1 MLVGVYEYIIIPF
14 PSKIVH
20 VWEGTCKALLKLY
33 CLFVFA
39 AVSIMEEDLQTQILK
54 LLKQY
59 CNSTRKEIAK
69 IIEFRTNADQ
79 TDVFAALDSLQ
90 REGFIGIKNG
100 EMKLTRHGMDK
111 VPLTEPDLASV
122 MPEAEGLA
130 KSSIKRGSSNNFPED
145 ADLPTKVPKMDASEK
160 PGPDSKDSPVSTP
173 LNEGK
178 SEEFR
183 GSMEDLPV
191 DQSIDLESLHDLLM
205 QRYKGKLQFHEIKP
219 KVKEEL
225 EQQFSKNHLM
235 GLSEFCQPR
244 GVSPSYVIRAQ
255 FGPLHLPSFL
265 MQAVIQEHHFPFV
278 RSATK
283 KMGKMQCATAALKAL
298 QQAVDTLPN
307 MSPPQPA
314 DIERASL
321 QKPGARHPMSLI
333 MEYGQRNHLKV
344 EMEKVKQDGPSHA
357 PRITMR
363 VRMGDKVFPSYESS
377 QTRLAKMGAARNA
390 LNVITRGHVGEHEPP
405 PSAGPDS
412 LHNRIAALCQATFR
426 VLATCV
432 DANQSGR
439 LALAAVVM
447 MSAPEDTGRVVS
459 MAVGSQCIQT
469 GEVNLRGERIADC
482 HAEVLAQRAFKRFLY
497 RQLLSYD
504 SCDPATIFCRSNGH
518 LRVKNSVTFHLYFST
533 APCGDA
539 IIFDKLS
546 TNFADLEGTEHH
558 PVFVN
563 SMQGRLRRK
572 VPHGEGTVLLQDV
585 QGMSSTTSDLTSDE
599 QLQCLAAQTPVSED
613 RGLSAKDSDSHTVE
627 DSLSAL
633 PFQTHK
639 RATSLPLLDLAS
651 EAVESDG
658 TSSDFAPGP
667 MSCSDKVLRWNV
679 LGLQGTLLSHFLLPV
694 YPASLTVGFLYH
706 HGHLTRAT
714 CCRLE
719 PDGNAFAN
727 QLPEHYRL
735 NHPNVGRASGKDMV
749 RNAARAE
756 DTILSWNLGEGGPE
770 LLDGDSGW
778 PLPGE
783 GVEPGIPSRL
793 SKPELARLFVQLC
806 TKFEH
811 SQIRDYQSYAEAK
824 NAAEVHQ
831 AAKRHFI
838 CQVESLGYGSWQRKA
853 PEGENFPL
861 PSK

>member
-1 MLVGVYEYIIIPF
+1 
-14 PSKIVH
+14 
-20 VWEGTCKALLKLY
+20 
-33 CLFVFA
+33 
-39 AVSIMEEDLQTQILK
+39 MEEDLQTQILK

-59 CNSTRKEIAK
+59 CNSTRREISN
-69 IIEFRTNADQ
+69 IIESRANAGQ
-79 TDVFAALDSLQ
+79 TDVGVALDSLQ
-90 REGFIGIKNG
+90 TEGFIAVKNR
-100 EMKLTRHGMDK
+100 EIRLTRRGMDK
-111 VPLTEPDLASV
+111 LRLTELGLANF

-130 KSSIKRGSSNNFPED
+130 KSLTKRGVSSDVPEN
-145 ADLPTKVPKMDASEK
+145 AVPPTKVPKMDASETLK
-160 PGPDSKDSPVSTP
+160 MDASETSKMDASETSKIDASETPKIDASETPKMDASEKLGPDGTSQASVDSKEMPVSAP
-173 LNEGK
+173 LNEGQG
-178 SEEFR
+178 EDFQ
-183 GSMEDLPV
+183 GGMEDLPM

-219 KVKEEL
+219 KVKQEL

-244 GVSPSYVIRAQ
+244 GVSPSYVILAQ
-255 FGPLHLPSFL
+255 FGPLHIPSFL
-265 MQAVIQEHHFPFV
+265 MQAVIQEHHFPIV
-278 RSATK
+278 RSTTK

-298 QQAVDTLPN
+298 QQAVDSLPN
-307 MSPPQPA
+307 MIPPQPA

-321 QKPGARHPMSLI
+321 LTPGARHPISLI
-333 MEYGQRNHLKV
+333 VEYAQRNHLKV
-344 EMEKVKQDGPSHA
+344 EIVKVKQDGPNHA
-357 PRITMR
+357 PRITMC
-363 VRMGDKVFPSYESS
+363 VRMGDNVFPSYESS

-390 LNVITRGHVGEHEPP
+390 LNVIMKGDFGEHKPL
-405 PSAGPDS
+405 PSAGTDS
-412 LHNRIAALCQATFR
+412 LHNRIAALCEATFR
-426 VLATCV
+426 VLATGV
-432 DANQSGR
+432 DNKQSGR

-469 GEVNLRGERIADC
+469 GEVNLRGERITDC

-504 SCDPATIFCRSNGH
+504 SSDPATIFCRSNGH
-518 LRVKNSVTFHLYFST
+518 LSVKNSVTFHLYFST

-572 VPHGEGTVLLQDV
+572 VPHGEGTVLLQDA
-585 QGMSSTTSDLTSDE
+585 QGMSSTSDPPTGTGGQFQSDD
-599 QLQCLAAQTPVSED
+599 PD
-613 RGLSAKDSDSHTVE
+613 LSAKDSDSHAVPS
-627 DSLSAL
+627 SLATL
-633 PFQTHK
+633 PFQAHK
-639 RATSLPLLDLAS
+639 PAVSLPFLELTS
-651 EAVESDG
+651 EVVESDG
-658 TSSDFAPGP
+658 TSELAPGS

-735 NHPNVGRASGKDMV
+735 NHPNVGRVSGKDVV

-778 PLPGE
+778 PLPGD
-783 GVEPGIPSRL
+783 VEPRIPSRL
-793 SKPELARLFVQLC
+793 SKQELARLFVQLC

-811 SQIRDYQSYAEAK
+811 SQVQGYKTYVQAK

-831 AAKRHFI
+831 AAKRHFV
-838 CQVESLGYGSWQRKA
+838 CQVESLGYGSWQGKT
-853 PEGENFPL
+853 PESENFPL
-861 PSK
+861 PSN